1 MGHCSPCICNL
12 LERRLDPAIA
22 PARPRRSNSCKAL
35 HRSPLDEQEIGLR
48 AEARF
53 MLEVTVASLL
63 HRRVGYERVL
73 NGEVPEVVYLDG
85 EGRLFSAPVLDGAAT
100 ILRFKLIKT
109 DLHGAAYS
117 LQLHHRDCQFTASH
131 REGAITLREN
141 GGFSPDDSALL
152 EKLLR
157 HLEKASRRTL
167 GAPPQVHPHYLAA
180 AVRPSALVKSR
191 SVTTFWPRG

>member
-1 MGHCSPCICNL
+1 
-12 LERRLDPAIA
+12 
-22 PARPRRSNSCKAL
+22 
-35 HRSPLDEQEIGLR
+35 
-48 AEARF
+48 

-63 HRRVGYERVL
+63 HQRVGYERVL

-141 GGFSPDDSALL
+141 GGFSPDDRRSGESLAT
-152 EKLLR
+152 LR
-157 HLEKASRRTL
+157 RRQRTC
-167 GAPPQVHPHYLAA
+167 APPKAPPYWRRLFPVT
-180 AVRPSALVKSR
+180 LVKAER
-191 SVTTFWPRG
+191 SHVWRSMMHAGFSPMQARYPPHPKLTAS

>member
-1 MGHCSPCICNL
+1 
-12 LERRLDPAIA
+12 
-22 PARPRRSNSCKAL
+22 
-35 HRSPLDEQEIGLR
+35 
-48 AEARF
+48 

-167 GAPPQVHPHYLAA
+167 VRRPKSTHTIWRRLFALQRLSK
-180 AVRPSALVKSR
+180 AVA
-191 SVTTFWPRG
+191 